1 MKLKVLALGGDGIGP
16 EVVASGL
23 RVLEAVAGTLGL
35 KVEVTEDL
43 LHGAAWD
50 EYGTFIR
57 SETIRTAR
65 DSDALLVGW
74 PERSTRADANARRGR
89 NTVPVTRH
97 QGNCTKRRCPH
108 LPGSI
113 STCHK
118 DDCQPGHLPQ
128 VVGDEPCVMVEFDSQ
143 TAATYAQD

>member
-65 DSDALLVGW
+65 DSDAPRWL
-74 PERSTRADANARRGR
+74 A
-89 NTVPVTRH
+89 
-97 QGNCTKRRCPH
+97 
-108 LPGSI
+108 
-113 STCHK
+113 
-118 DDCQPGHLPQ
+118 
-128 VVGDEPCVMVEFDSQ
+128 
-143 TAATYAQD
+143 